1 MLSPALNTQQL
12 SWESPGEMLS
22 VHKAPFLKHNAGC
35 HTTPVFHNRCPPHQ
49 HKPVANHLCVILAGL
64 RDPKGL

>member
-49 HKPVANHLCVILAGL
+49 QKPVAN
-64 RDPKGL
+64 P